1 MMTRKLA
8 PIPLMLAGM
17 LVSFVLLIIAVHM
30 ATRTPWLGLDLAFDD
45 NRQLPVIEQ
54 IHNQDVTKILREGD
68 LLQSISDPYT
78 DKTVDLSGFM
88 LRVEPPSYPTFAGHN
103 ALLVREDS
111 IAALLD
117 QPEVLITTGE
127 GKTALVRVLPKRPM
141 ATLGYEFW
149 LFNLFGLIAWN
160 ISLVVWVIRPRAAA
174 ARLLFA
180 SGAGFFMATFFNSI
194 YKARELALPQDIF
207 FAYSRANQLGLYI
220 MLFSLL
226 ALMAYY
232 PRRITRISPALYILP
247 ALFFYHANETY
258 QWIEWPLHT
267 FYVPVFALY
276 LAGVVVASYQWRIS
290 AQHPLDRAALKWILL
305 SIFIIM
311 GLGLAMYFI
320 PLALMERA
328 VFPQIAM
335 VGTASLLYIGF
346 AFGIVRY
353 RLFDVER
360 WWLEVWAWFL
370 GGLSVVIFDLALVTL
385 LKMQP
390 TIALGIA
397 LIAVGWIYFPLRQL
411 VWRKL
416 QPASPDSEFRLADQ
430 IERIAQAMPAQHTDP
445 FWIRLLEEA
454 YQPANIFISNH
465 PSDSVELL
473 NNGSAVLVPLLCTDG
488 TVRLTF
494 PNKGRRLFSVR
505 DRKHLES
512 LLTIAKR
519 ILTVHEAEM
528 AAVQR
533 ERERIVRDLHD
544 DVGGYLMTVLR
555 RAPSEDLESP
565 ARKALKGLRESM
577 RVLDGNPL
585 QDLRM
590 VLEDMKAEVE
600 EKLEG
605 TDVRL
610 LWQQSLE
617 DDSLEITMRQAININ
632 HILSEAVNNALEH
645 ADSKIMRVDFSSD
658 QETITLKVTNDG
670 AKGLDPNQKLLRGR
684 GLNNMHVRASELGG
698 QLTFAIDGP
707 EAKVVAVLPIHSD

>member
-1 MMTRKLA
+1 M
-8 PIPLMLAGM
+8 
-17 LVSFVLLIIAVHM
+17 V
-30 ATRTPWLGLDLAFDD
+30 PW
-45 NRQLPVIEQ
+45 RVI
-54 IHNQDVTKILREGD
+54 
-68 LLQSISDPYT
+68 
-78 DKTVDLSGFM
+78 
-88 LRVEPPSYPTFAGHN
+88 
-103 ALLVREDS
+103 
-111 IAALLD
+111 
-117 QPEVLITTGE
+117 
-127 GKTALVRVLPKRPM
+127 
-141 ATLGYEFW
+141 
-149 LFNLFGLIAWN
+149 
-160 ISLVVWVIRPRAAA
+160 
-174 ARLLFA
+174 
-180 SGAGFFMATFFNSI
+180 
-194 YKARELALPQDIF
+194 
-207 FAYSRANQLGLYI
+207 
-220 MLFSLL
+220 
-226 ALMAYY
+226 
-232 PRRITRISPALYILP
+232 
-247 ALFFYHANETY
+247 
-258 QWIEWPLHT
+258 
-267 FYVPVFALY
+267 
-276 LAGVVVASYQWRIS
+276 
-290 AQHPLDRAALKWILL
+290 
-305 SIFIIM
+305 
-311 GLGLAMYFI
+311 
-320 PLALMERA
+320 
-328 VFPQIAM
+328 
-335 VGTASLLYIGF
+335 
-346 AFGIVRY
+346 
-353 RLFDVER
+353 
-360 WWLEVWAWFL
+360 
-370 GGLSVVIFDLALVTL
+370 GGGFDLALVTL

-465 PSDSVELL
+465 PSDSVKLL
-473 NNGSAVLVPLLCTDG
+473 NNGSAVLVPLLNTDG

-494 PNKGRRLFSVR
+494 PNRGRRLFSVR

-544 DVGGYLMTVLR
+544 DVGGHLMTVLR
-555 RAPSEDLESP
+555 RAPSEELESP

-585 QDLRM
+585 QDVRM

-605 TDVRL
+605 TGVRL

-632 HILSEAVNNALEH
+632 HILSEAVSNALEH
-645 ADSKIMRVDFSSD
+645 AESTNLSIHFKSD

-670 AKGLDPNQKLLRGR
+670 AKALEPNQKLLRGR

-698 QLTFAIDGP
+698 RLTFAIDGS
-707 EAKVVAVLPIHSD
+707 EAKVVAVLPINSD